1 MSWKE
6 VAVAFGVS
14 WDTVYAAVKK
24 AVAYGLEHRSLGA

>member
-14 WDTVYAAVKK
+14 WDTVYAAVKM
-24 AVAYGLEHRSLGA
+24 GPSGI